1 MGGNACLDHA
11 FSGNNRKV
19 EIVTGGMSKPLHKDS
34 LRPAVALAEG
44 MDRVYR
50 SHNVCCSLG
59 EFLARQV
66 AQIVSG
72 AKFFSDAVKLGG
84 NGNANRKWLP
94 AGFSHDWHGCNR
106 AIRKSYALITRAPCP
121 LVDVLKQMFMN
132 RLYMFGAL
140 QGLRRHL
147 FRRDVLDQR
156 RLNRFKLGVVRYS
169 EGILDGV
176 RAPVGVV
183 GHALRDAIEELKSGN
198 DLGDLNLAINV
209 SSEDRIGFW
218 VGRDS
223 FDPIIGIAPAH
234 MLNSK

>member
-1 MGGNACLDHA
+1 MGALSFSACLAWLQSCHPKELRAHHA
-11 FSGNNRKV
+11 CALPTRRRPETDVYES
-19 EIVTGGMSKPLHKDS
+19 PLYV
-34 LRPAVALAEG
+34 R
-44 MDRVYR
+44 RR
-50 SHNVCCSLG
+50 
-59 EFLARQV
+59 
-66 AQIVSG
+66 I
-72 AKFFSDAVKLGG
+72 
-84 NGNANRKWLP
+84 
-94 AGFSHDWHGCNR
+94 
-106 AIRKSYALITRAPCP
+106 
-121 LVDVLKQMFMN
+121 
-132 RLYMFGAL
+132 AL

-223 FDPIIGIAPAH
+223 FDPI
-234 MLNSK
+234 